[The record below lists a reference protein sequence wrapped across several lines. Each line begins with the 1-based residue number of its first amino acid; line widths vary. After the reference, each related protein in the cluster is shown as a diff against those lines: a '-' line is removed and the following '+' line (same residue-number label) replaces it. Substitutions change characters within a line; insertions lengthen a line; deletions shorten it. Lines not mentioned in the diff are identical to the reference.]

1 MKHVLLLAATALAL
15 LAFVGPASGAG
26 TSVRVSDDRFS
37 AKTVTVNRGDTVTW
51 RFVGSDGHNVVGNG
65 FKSKVKSKGAFRK
78 TFTRS
83 GRYSYVCTLHAD
95 DGMKGT
101 VVVR

>member
-1 MKHVLLLAATALAL
+1 
-15 LAFVGPASGAG
+15 
-26 TSVRVSDDRFS
+26 
-37 AKTVTVNRGDTVTW
+37 
-51 RFVGSDGHNVVGNG
+51 
-65 FKSKVKSKGAFRK
+65 VKSKGTFRK